1 MSKQKKSDDEKKQQK
16 IKGAETKKVEVK
28 KEAKHKEEISEAE
41 NKKIAQNESNLENSN
56 AELEVKR
63 IERDLDKE
71 IWEDEKDNSQ
81 DEKENN
87 ASNDNTQEVEEEKEI
102 VNPEKVTENKD
113 SQKSN
118 LDKSE
123 KNKDNKEEKKEIQ
136 KVGSKDITKVTQKD
150 NKEKQKDKKKR
161 KIIYIVVGII
171 VFILAIF
178 SVIFSLININNNDIM
193 SGVSIKGIN
202 VSGMSKEEAKQ
213 NIEKIT
219 TEKLLKTIK
228 LVDGD
233 YKVEISSKEIEA
245 FFDVDKAVEEAYNIG
260 RDGNII
266 TNNYKI
272 LMTQLFKNDIN
283 LDFQLNEEMLLEII
297 NDTSLKLPNRVVQSS
312 YYIED
317 DDLIITKGTAGEVI
331 RTEELKAEI
340 YKNIEDLNV
349 GDIEI
354 EIPTETVEPDSI
366 DLEKIQKE
374 IYKEPQDAYVTKNPT
389 EVHTHVNGVDFG
401 ISMEEAQKIIEE
413 DKDEYTIPLKIT
425 IANKTIA
432 DLGEEAFPD
441 QLATFT
447 TRYDASNKNRGTNIE
462 LATKSINGTVIMP
475 GEVFSYN
482 QTIGRTTLEKGYKE
496 GTAYVG
502 GKVVPDVGGGIC
514 QVSSTLYN
522 TALLANL
529 EITERSNHLF
539 ETSYVS
545 PSRDATV
552 YWGSIDF
559 KFKNTR
565 SYPIKIVGTAKNGV
579 VKVDLYGIK
588 EEEEYEVI
596 IESEVIS
603 YIPNETEYKKDST
616 LASGKQVVEQ
626 TGFNGVKS
634 RGYRILKK
642 NGVVISR
649 TLLSTDTYSPKNKIV
664 RVGTKKE
671 TKTETNK
678 NKNEETNT
686 VKEEQQN

>member
-1 MSKQKKSDDEKKQQK
+1 MSKQKKNNNKDTQKIKKEEPPKLESEQDEKKSSQK
-16 IKGAETKKVEVK
+16 ELKKMENDINTNANNEDKLKENKDIKIEKDKKAEATKKEETKEVK
-28 KEAKHKEEISEAE
+28 VDTEK
-41 NKKIAQNESNLENSN
+41 QNENNKVIANTEES
-56 AELEVKR
+56 
-63 IERDLDKE
+63 KE
-71 IWEDEKDNSQ
+71 I
-81 DEKENN
+81 KENDTN
-87 ASNDNTQEVEEEKEI
+87 KEIKNNGQKEI
-102 VNPEKVTENKD
+102 VPAKEKAVT
-113 SQKSN
+113 
-118 LDKSE
+118 
-123 KNKDNKEEKKEIQ
+123 
-136 KVGSKDITKVTQKD
+136 KVDSKDESKKTK
-150 NKEKQKDKKKR
+150 KKKR
-161 KIIYIVVGII
+161 RKIVYIVVGII
-171 VFILAIF
+171 IFILALF
-178 SVIFSLININNNDIM
+178 SVIFSLLNINNNDIV

-233 YKVEISSKEIEA
+233 YKVDLNPKDIEA
-245 FFDVDKAVEEAYNIG
+245 SFDVDKAVEEAYNVG
-260 RDGNII
+260 RNGNII
-266 TNNYKI
+266 TNNYEI
-272 LMTQLFKNDIN
+272 LMAKLFKKDIS
-283 LDFQLNEEMLLEII
+283 LDFSLNEEKLLEII
-297 NDTSLKLPNRVVQSS
+297 NDTSLKLPGTVVQSS
-312 YYIED
+312 YYIEED
-317 DDLIITKGTAGEVI
+317 ELIITKGAAGERI
-331 RTEELKAEI
+331 KADELKSEI
-340 YKNIEDLNV
+340 YNNIEDLNV
-349 GDIEI
+349 GDTEL
-354 EIPTETVEPDSI
+354 EIPTEVVEPDPI
-366 DLEKIQKE
+366 DLEKIRNE
-374 IYKEPQDAYVTKNPT
+374 IYKEPKDAYVTKNPT
-389 EVHTHVNGVDFG
+389 EVHTHVNGVDFA
-401 ISMEEAQKIIEE
+401 ISMDEAKKIIEE

-425 IANKTIA
+425 IPDKTIA

-441 QLATFT
+441 MLSTFT
-447 TRYDASNKNRGTNIE
+447 TRYDASNYNRSTNIE

-539 ETSYVS
+539 ETSYVA

-579 VKVDLYGIK
+579 VKIDLYGIK
-588 EEEEYEVI
+588 EEEEYEVV

-626 TGFNGVKS
+626 VGFNGCKS
-634 RGYRILKK
+634 KGYRILKK
-642 NGVVISR
+642 NGVVISK
-649 TLLSTDTYSPKNKIV
+649 TLLSTDTYSPQNKVV
-664 RVGTKKE
+664 RVGTKKA
-671 TKTETNK
+671 TTNSS
-678 NKNEETNT
+678 TT
-686 VKEEQQN
+686 D

>member
-1 MSKQKKSDDEKKQQK
+1 MSKQKKNSNKKNIQK
-16 IKGAETKKVEVK
+16 IKDEESQLSEIEKDTVEDK
-28 KEAKHKEEISEAE
+28 SSEISEFQKQENTDLENNKNAVESEKNIENIQKVEKIENTDNKKEDE
-41 NKKIAQNESNLENSN
+41 NKKDIKA
-56 AELEVKR
+56 K
-63 IERDLDKE
+63 
-71 IWEDEKDNSQ
+71 EDEKNKKELEISK
-81 DEKENN
+81 EKSVTTINNKEN
-87 ASNDNTQEVEEEKEI
+87 EK
-102 VNPEKVTENKD
+102 P
-113 SQKSN
+113 
-118 LDKSE
+118 
-123 KNKDNKEEKKEIQ
+123 KN
-136 KVGSKDITKVTQKD
+136 
-150 NKEKQKDKKKR
+150 KKKR
-161 KIIYIVVGII
+161 KVIYIVLAII

-193 SGVSIKGIN
+193 DGVSIKGIN

-233 YKVEISSKEIEA
+233 YKVELNPKDIEA
-245 FFDVDKAVEEAYNIG
+245 TFNVDKAVEEAYNIG

-266 TNNYKI
+266 VNNYKI
-272 LMTQLFKNDIN
+272 LMAKLFKKDIN
-283 LDFQLNEEMLLEII
+283 LDFSLNEERLLEII
-297 NDTSLKLPNRVVQSS
+297 KDTSLKLPGTVVQSS

-317 DDLIITKGTAGEVI
+317 DELIITKGIAGERI
-331 RTEELKAEI
+331 KTEELKEKI
-340 YKNIEDLNV
+340 YNNIEDLNV
-349 GDIEI
+349 GDTELQ
-354 EIPTETVEPDSI
+354 IPTEIVDPEPI
-366 DLEKIQKE
+366 DVEKIRNE
-374 IYKEPQDAYVTKNPT
+374 IYKEPKDAYVTKNPT
-389 EVHTHVNGVDFG
+389 EVHTHVNGVDFA
-401 ISMEEAQKIIEE
+401 ISIEEAKKIIEE
-413 DKDEYTIPLKIT
+413 DKEEYTIPLKIT

-441 QLATFT
+441 MLSTFT
-447 TRYDASNKNRGTNIE
+447 TRYDASNYNRSTNIE

-529 EITERSNHLF
+529 EIVERSNHLF

-565 SYPIKIVGTAKNGV
+565 TYPVKIVGTAKNGV
-579 VKVDLYGIK
+579 VKIDLYGIK
-588 EEEEYEVI
+588 EEEEYEVV

-616 LASGKQVVEQ
+616 LEKGKKVVEQ
-626 TGFNGVKS
+626 VGFNGCKS
-634 RGYRILKK
+634 KGYRILKK
-642 NGVVISR
+642 NGVIISK
-649 TLLSTDTYSPKNKIV
+649 TLLSTDTYSPQSKIV
-664 RVGTKKE
+664 RVGTKEVTGNNKKQE
-671 TKTETNK
+671 TEK
-678 NKNEETNT
+678 
-686 VKEEQQN
+686 QDG

>member
-1 MSKQKKSDDEKKQQK
+1 MSKQKKNSNKKNIQK
-16 IKGAETKKVEVK
+16 IKDEESQLSEIEKDTVEDKSSEIPEIQKKENTDLENNKKTVESEKNIENTQKVE
-28 KEAKHKEEISEAE
+28 EIE
-41 NKKIAQNESNLENSN
+41 
-56 AELEVKR
+56 
-63 IERDLDKE
+63 
-71 IWEDEKDNSQ
+71 
-81 DEKENN
+81 
-87 ASNDNTQEVEEEKEI
+87 
-102 VNPEKVTENKD
+102 
-113 SQKSN
+113 
-118 LDKSE
+118 
-123 KNKDNKEEKKEIQ
+123 NKDNKKEDEKNKKELEI
-136 KVGSKDITKVTQKD
+136 SKEKSVTTIN
-150 NKEKQKDKKKR
+150 NKENEKPKNKKKR
-161 KIIYIVVGII
+161 KVIYIVLSII

-193 SGVSIKGIN
+193 DGVSIKGIN

-233 YKVEISSKEIEA
+233 YKVELNPKDIEA
-245 FFDVDKAVEEAYNIG
+245 TFNVDKAVEEAYNIG

-266 TNNYKI
+266 VNNYKI
-272 LMTQLFKNDIN
+272 LMAKLFKKDIN
-283 LDFQLNEEMLLEII
+283 LDFSLNEERLLEII
-297 NDTSLKLPNRVVQSS
+297 KDTSLKLPGTVVQSS

-317 DDLIITKGTAGEVI
+317 DELIITKGIAGERI
-331 RTEELKAEI
+331 KTEELKEKI
-340 YKNIEDLNV
+340 YNNIEDLNV
-349 GDIEI
+349 GDTELQ
-354 EIPTETVEPDSI
+354 IPTEIVNPEPI
-366 DLEKIQKE
+366 DVEKIRNE
-374 IYKEPQDAYVTKNPT
+374 IYKEPKDAYVTKNPT
-389 EVHTHVNGVDFG
+389 EVHTHVNGVDFA
-401 ISMEEAQKIIEE
+401 ISIEEAKKIIEE
-413 DKDEYTIPLKIT
+413 DKEEYTIPLKIT

-441 QLATFT
+441 MLSTFT
-447 TRYDASNKNRGTNIE
+447 TRYDASNYNRSTNIE

-529 EITERSNHLF
+529 EIVERSNHLF

-565 SYPIKIVGTAKNGV
+565 TYPVKIVGTAKNGV
-579 VKVDLYGIK
+579 VKIDLYGIK
-588 EEEEYEVI
+588 EEEEYEVV

-616 LASGKQVVEQ
+616 LEKGKKVVEQ
-626 TGFNGVKS
+626 VGFNGCKS
-634 RGYRILKK
+634 KGYRILKK
-642 NGVVISR
+642 NGVIISK
-649 TLLSTDTYSPKNKIV
+649 TLLSTDTYSPQSKIV
-664 RVGTKKE
+664 RVGTKE
-671 TKTETNK
+671 VTGNNK
-678 NKNEETNT
+678 KQEIE
-686 VKEEQQN
+686 KQDG

>member
-1 MSKQKKSDDEKKQQK
+1 MSKQKKGNNKKDTQK
-16 IKGAETKKVEVK
+16 IKNEEPQDLEMKQDEQKIEQKELKEIKKDISTKSNKENKLQKKKDVSVEQEETKTTKNENQK
-28 KEAKHKEEISEAE
+28 DEKTYTENNKEKDKTPE
-41 NKKIAQNESNLENSN
+41 NKEKSEES
-56 AELEVKR
+56 K
-63 IERDLDKE
+63 K
-71 IWEDEKDNSQ
+71 
-81 DEKENN
+81 
-87 ASNDNTQEVEEEKEI
+87 ND
-102 VNPEKVTENKD
+102 VNKSTEND
-113 SQKSN
+113 
-118 LDKSE
+118 
-123 KNKDNKEEKKEIQ
+123 DNKAITTAKEKA
-136 KVGSKDITKVTQKD
+136 ITKVESKD
-150 NKEKQKDKKKR
+150 DTKKTKNKKKR
-161 KIIYIVVGII
+161 KIIYIVIGII
-171 VFILAIF
+171 IFLLAVF
-178 SVIFSLININNNDIM
+178 SVIFSLLNINNNDIID
-193 SGVSIKGIN
+193 GVSIKGIN

-233 YKVEISSKEIEA
+233 YKVDLNPKDIEA
-245 FFDVDKAVEEAYNIG
+245 SFDVDKAVEEAYNIG

-266 TNNYKI
+266 TNNYEI
-272 LMTQLFKNDIN
+272 LMAKLFKKDIN
-283 LDFQLNEEMLLEII
+283 LDFSLNEERLLEII
-297 NDTSLKLPNRVVQSS
+297 NDTSLKLPGTVVQSS
-312 YYIED
+312 YYIEED
-317 DDLIITKGTAGEVI
+317 ELIITNGKAGERI
-331 RTEELKAEI
+331 KTDELKSEI
-340 YKNIEDLNV
+340 YNNIEDLNI
-349 GDIEI
+349 GDTEL
-354 EIPTETVEPDSI
+354 EIPTEIVEPDPI
-366 DLEKIQKE
+366 DLEKIRNE
-374 IYKEPQDAYVTKNPT
+374 IYKEPKDAYVTKNPT
-389 EVHTHVNGVDFG
+389 EVHTHVNGVDFA
-401 ISMEEAQKIIEE
+401 ISMDEAKKIIEE

-441 QLATFT
+441 MLSTFT
-447 TRYDASNKNRGTNIE
+447 TRYDASNYNRSTNIE

-579 VKVDLYGIK
+579 VKIDLYGIK
-588 EEEEYEVI
+588 EEEEYEVV

-616 LASGKQVVEQ
+616 LESGKQVVEQ
-626 TGFNGVKS
+626 VGFNGCKS
-634 RGYRILKK
+634 KGYRILKK

-649 TLLSTDTYSPKNKIV
+649 TLLSTDTYSPQNKVV
-664 RVGTKKE
+664 RVGTKKVTTNKNNTTNTTKKDNN
-671 TKTETNK
+671 TKTE
-678 NKNEETNT
+678 
-686 VKEEQQN
+686 

>member
-1 MSKQKKSDDEKKQQK
+1 MSEQKKNNKKDVHKIKKEEPQKIEIKQDQKKISQKEVNKIEKIINTSANNADKLKENKNGEMEEIEKKETTKKEKQKQKKTEIEINNDNNKVVENIEKNKEIEKDDVNKVIKNNEQKGITPVKEKAIIDVENKDDEKK
-16 IKGAETKKVEVK
+16 
-28 KEAKHKEEISEAE
+28 
-41 NKKIAQNESNLENSN
+41 
-56 AELEVKR
+56 
-63 IERDLDKE
+63 
-71 IWEDEKDNSQ
+71 
-81 DEKENN
+81 
-87 ASNDNTQEVEEEKEI
+87 
-102 VNPEKVTENKD
+102 
-113 SQKSN
+113 
-118 LDKSE
+118 E
-123 KNKDNKEEKKEIQ
+123 KN
-136 KVGSKDITKVTQKD
+136 
-150 NKEKQKDKKKR
+150 KKKR

-171 VFILAIF
+171 ILILAVF
-178 SVIFSLININNNDIM
+178 SVIFSLLNINNNDII
-193 SGVSIKGIN
+193 SGISIKGIN

-219 TEKLLKTIK
+219 NEKLLQTIK

-233 YKVEISSKEIEA
+233 YKVDLNPKDIEA
-245 FFDVDKAVEEAYNIG
+245 TFDIDKAVEEAYNVG

-272 LMTQLFKNDIN
+272 IMAKLFKKDIN
-283 LDFQLNEEMLLEII
+283 LEFSLNEERLLEII
-297 NDTSLKLPNRVVQSS
+297 NDTSLKLPGTVVQSS
-312 YYIED
+312 YYIEED
-317 DDLIITKGTAGEVI
+317 ELIITKGTAGERI
-331 RTEELKAEI
+331 KTDELKSEI
-340 YKNIEDLNV
+340 YNNIEDLSV
-349 GDIEI
+349 GDTEL
-354 EIPTETVEPDSI
+354 EIPTEVVEPDPI
-366 DLEKIQKE
+366 DLEKIRNE
-374 IYKEPQDAYVTKNPT
+374 IYKEPKDAYVTKNPT
-389 EVHTHVNGVDFG
+389 EVHTHVNGVDFA
-401 ISMEEAQKIIEE
+401 ISMDEAKKIIEE

-425 IANKTIA
+425 IPDKTIA

-441 QLATFT
+441 MLSTFT
-447 TRYDASNKNRGTNIE
+447 TRYDASNYNRSTNIE

-539 ETSYVS
+539 ETSYVA

-579 VKVDLYGIK
+579 VKIDLYGIK
-588 EEEEYEVI
+588 EEEEYEVV

-626 TGFNGVKS
+626 VGFNGCKS
-634 RGYRILKK
+634 KGYRILKK
-642 NGVVISR
+642 NGVVISK
-649 TLLSTDTYSPKNKIV
+649 TLLSTDTYSPQNKVV
-664 RVGTKKE
+664 RIGTKKVTTNSNTTKQTTKE
-671 TKTETNK
+671 TE
-678 NKNEETNT
+678 
-686 VKEEQQN
+686 

>member
-1 MSKQKKSDDEKKQQK
+1 MSKQKKNNNKDTQKIKKEEPPKLESKQDEKKSSQK
-16 IKGAETKKVEVK
+16 ELKKMENDINTNANNEDKLKENKDIKIEKDKKAEATKKEETKEVK
-28 KEAKHKEEISEAE
+28 VDTEK
-41 NKKIAQNESNLENSN
+41 QNENNKVIANTEES
-56 AELEVKR
+56 
-63 IERDLDKE
+63 KE
-71 IWEDEKDNSQ
+71 I
-81 DEKENN
+81 KENDTN
-87 ASNDNTQEVEEEKEI
+87 KEKKNTGQKEI
-102 VNPEKVTENKD
+102 VPAKEKAVT
-113 SQKSN
+113 
-118 LDKSE
+118 
-123 KNKDNKEEKKEIQ
+123 
-136 KVGSKDITKVTQKD
+136 KVDSKDESKKTK
-150 NKEKQKDKKKR
+150 KKKR
-161 KIIYIVVGII
+161 RKIVYIVVGII
-171 VFILAIF
+171 IFILALF
-178 SVIFSLININNNDIM
+178 SVIFSLLNINNNDIV

-233 YKVEISSKEIEA
+233 YKVDLNPKDIEA
-245 FFDVDKAVEEAYNIG
+245 SFDVDKAVEEAYNVG
-260 RDGNII
+260 RNGNII
-266 TNNYKI
+266 TNNYEI
-272 LMTQLFKNDIN
+272 LMAKLFKKDIS
-283 LDFQLNEEMLLEII
+283 LDFSLNEEKLLEII
-297 NDTSLKLPNRVVQSS
+297 NDTSLKLPGTVVQSS
-312 YYIED
+312 YYIEED
-317 DDLIITKGTAGEVI
+317 ELIITKGAAGERI
-331 RTEELKAEI
+331 KADELKSEI
-340 YKNIEDLNV
+340 YNNIEDLNV
-349 GDIEI
+349 GDTEL
-354 EIPTETVEPDSI
+354 EIPTEVVEPDPI
-366 DLEKIQKE
+366 DLEKIRNE
-374 IYKEPQDAYVTKNPT
+374 IYKEPKDAYVTKNPT
-389 EVHTHVNGVDFG
+389 EVHTHVNGVDFA
-401 ISMEEAQKIIEE
+401 ISMDEAKKIIEE

-425 IANKTIA
+425 IPDKTIA

-441 QLATFT
+441 MLSTFT
-447 TRYDASNKNRGTNIE
+447 TRYDASNYNRSTNIE

-539 ETSYVS
+539 ETSYVA

-579 VKVDLYGIK
+579 VKIDLYGIK
-588 EEEEYEVI
+588 EEEEYEVV

-626 TGFNGVKS
+626 VGFNGCKS
-634 RGYRILKK
+634 KGYRILKK
-642 NGVVISR
+642 NGVVISK
-649 TLLSTDTYSPKNKIV
+649 TLLSTDTYSPQNKVV
-664 RVGTKKE
+664 RVGTKKA
-671 TKTETNK
+671 TTNSS
-678 NKNEETNT
+678 TT
-686 VKEEQQN
+686 D

>member
-1 MSKQKKSDDEKKQQK
+1 MSKQKKNNNKDTQKIKKEEPPKLESKQDEKKSSQK
-16 IKGAETKKVEVK
+16 ELKKMENDINTNANNEDKLKENKDIKIEKDKKAEATKKEETKEVK
-28 KEAKHKEEISEAE
+28 VDTEK
-41 NKKIAQNESNLENSN
+41 QNENNKVIANTEES
-56 AELEVKR
+56 
-63 IERDLDKE
+63 KE
-71 IWEDEKDNSQ
+71 I
-81 DEKENN
+81 KENDTN
-87 ASNDNTQEVEEEKEI
+87 KEIKNNGQKEI
-102 VNPEKVTENKD
+102 VPAKEKAVT
-113 SQKSN
+113 
-118 LDKSE
+118 
-123 KNKDNKEEKKEIQ
+123 
-136 KVGSKDITKVTQKD
+136 KVDSKDESKKTK
-150 NKEKQKDKKKR
+150 KKKR
-161 KIIYIVVGII
+161 RKIVYIVVGII
-171 VFILAIF
+171 IFILALF
-178 SVIFSLININNNDIM
+178 SVIFSLLNINNNDIV

-233 YKVEISSKEIEA
+233 YKVDLNPKDIEA
-245 FFDVDKAVEEAYNIG
+245 SFDVDKAVEEAYNVG
-260 RDGNII
+260 RNGNII
-266 TNNYKI
+266 TNNYEI
-272 LMTQLFKNDIN
+272 LMAKLFKKDIS
-283 LDFQLNEEMLLEII
+283 LDFSLNEEKLLEII
-297 NDTSLKLPNRVVQSS
+297 NDTSLKLPGTVVQSS
-312 YYIED
+312 YYIEED
-317 DDLIITKGTAGEVI
+317 ELIITKGAAGERI
-331 RTEELKAEI
+331 KADELKSEI
-340 YKNIEDLNV
+340 YNNIEDLNV
-349 GDIEI
+349 GDTEL
-354 EIPTETVEPDSI
+354 EIPTEVVEPDPI
-366 DLEKIQKE
+366 DLEKIRNE
-374 IYKEPQDAYVTKNPT
+374 IYKEPKDAYVTKNPT
-389 EVHTHVNGVDFG
+389 EVHTHVNGVDFA
-401 ISMEEAQKIIEE
+401 ISMDEAKKIIEE

-425 IANKTIA
+425 IPDKTIA

-441 QLATFT
+441 MLSTFT
-447 TRYDASNKNRGTNIE
+447 TRYDASNYNRSTNIE

-539 ETSYVS
+539 ETSYVA

-579 VKVDLYGIK
+579 VKIDLYGIK
-588 EEEEYEVI
+588 EEEEYEVV

-626 TGFNGVKS
+626 VGFNGCKS
-634 RGYRILKK
+634 KGYRILKK
-642 NGVVISR
+642 NGVVISK
-649 TLLSTDTYSPKNKIV
+649 TLLSTDTYSPQNKVV
-664 RVGTKKE
+664 RVGTKKA
-671 TKTETNK
+671 TTNSS
-678 NKNEETNT
+678 TT
-686 VKEEQQN
+686 D

>member
-1 MSKQKKSDDEKKQQK
+1 MSKQKKGNNKKDTQK
-16 IKGAETKKVEVK
+16 IKNEEPQDLEMKQDEQKIEQKELKEIKKDISTKSNKENKLQKKKDVSVEQEETKTTKNENQK
-28 KEAKHKEEISEAE
+28 DEKTYTENNKEKDKTPE
-41 NKKIAQNESNLENSN
+41 NKEKSEES
-56 AELEVKR
+56 K
-63 IERDLDKE
+63 K
-71 IWEDEKDNSQ
+71 
-81 DEKENN
+81 
-87 ASNDNTQEVEEEKEI
+87 ND
-102 VNPEKVTENKD
+102 VNKSTEND
-113 SQKSN
+113 
-118 LDKSE
+118 
-123 KNKDNKEEKKEIQ
+123 DNKAITTAKEKA
-136 KVGSKDITKVTQKD
+136 ITKVESKD
-150 NKEKQKDKKKR
+150 DTKKTKNKKKR
-161 KIIYIVVGII
+161 KIIYIVIGII
-171 VFILAIF
+171 IFLLAVF
-178 SVIFSLININNNDIM
+178 SVIFSLLNINNNDIID
-193 SGVSIKGIN
+193 GVSIKGIN

-233 YKVEISSKEIEA
+233 YKVDLNPKDIEA
-245 FFDVDKAVEEAYNIG
+245 SFDVDKAVEEAYNIG

-266 TNNYKI
+266 TNNYEI
-272 LMTQLFKNDIN
+272 LMAKLFKKDIN
-283 LDFQLNEEMLLEII
+283 LDFSLNEERLLEII
-297 NDTSLKLPNRVVQSS
+297 NDTSLKLPGTVVQSS
-312 YYIED
+312 YYIEED
-317 DDLIITKGTAGEVI
+317 ELIITNGKAGERI
-331 RTEELKAEI
+331 KTDELKSEI
-340 YKNIEDLNV
+340 YNNIEDLNI
-349 GDIEI
+349 GDTEL
-354 EIPTETVEPDSI
+354 EIPTEIVEPDPI
-366 DLEKIQKE
+366 DLEKIRNE
-374 IYKEPQDAYVTKNPT
+374 IYKEPKDAYVTKNPT
-389 EVHTHVNGVDFG
+389 EVHTHVNGVDFA
-401 ISMEEAQKIIEE
+401 ISMDEAKKIIEE

-441 QLATFT
+441 MLSTFT
-447 TRYDASNKNRGTNIE
+447 TRYDASNYNRSTNIE

-529 EITERSNHLF
+529 EIVERSNHLF

-579 VKVDLYGIK
+579 VKIDLYGIK
-588 EEEEYEVI
+588 EKEEYEVE

-626 TGFNGVKS
+626 IGFNGCKS

-649 TLLSTDTYSPKNKIV
+649 TLLSTDTYSPQNKVV
-664 RVGTKKE
+664 RVGTKKSTTNNSTTNQE
-671 TKTETNK
+671 TKKTE
-678 NKNEETNT
+678 
-686 VKEEQQN
+686 

>member
-1 MSKQKKSDDEKKQQK
+1 MSKQKKNSNKKNIQK
-16 IKGAETKKVEVK
+16 IKNEEPQLSEINKDGGGDEATK
-28 KEAKHKEEISEAE
+28 S
-41 NKKIAQNESNLENSN
+41 NKNSSS
-56 AELEVKR
+56 
-63 IERDLDKE
+63 LDKE
-71 IWEDEKDNSQ
+71 NVETKIENIVEDKNIETSKIQ
-81 DEKENN
+81 EKENTN
-87 ASNDNTQEVEEEKEI
+87 SENDKNIAENNKDIENIKIADNKENTNNKKEDKNKKDIKEEKVEESKKELEISKEKY
-102 VNPEKVTENKD
+102 VTDLRNKD
-113 SQKSN
+113 S
-118 LDKSE
+118 
-123 KNKDNKEEKKEIQ
+123 KE
-136 KVGSKDITKVTQKD
+136 T
-150 NKEKQKDKKKR
+150 KKKR
-161 KIIYIVVGII
+161 KIIYIVLAI
-171 VFILAIF
+171 VIFILAVF

-193 SGVSIKGIN
+193 DGVSIKGIN

-213 NIEKIT
+213 NIEKVT

-233 YKVEISSKEIEA
+233 YKVDLNPKDIEA
-245 FFDVDKAVEEAYNIG
+245 TFNVDKAVEEAYNIG

-266 TNNYKI
+266 VNNYKI
-272 LMTQLFKNDIN
+272 LMAKLFKKDIN
-283 LDFQLNEEMLLEII
+283 LDFSLNEERLLEII
-297 NDTSLKLPNRVVQSS
+297 NDTSLKLPGTVVQSS

-317 DDLIITKGTAGEVI
+317 DELIITKGTAGERI
-331 RTEELKAEI
+331 KTEELRNEI
-340 YKNIEDLNV
+340 YNNIEDLNI
-349 GDIEI
+349 GDTNLQ
-354 EIPTETVEPDSI
+354 IPTEIVDPEPI
-366 DLEKIQKE
+366 DVEKIRNE
-374 IYKEPQDAYVTKNPT
+374 IYKEPKDAYVTKNPT
-389 EVHTHVNGVDFG
+389 EVHTHVNGVDFA
-401 ISMEEAQKIIEE
+401 ISIEEAKKIIQE
-413 DKDEYTIPLKIT
+413 DKEEYTIPLKIT

-441 QLATFT
+441 MLSTFT
-447 TRYDASNKNRGTNIE
+447 TRYDASNYNRSTNIE

-565 SYPIKIVGTAKNGV
+565 SYPVKIVGTAKNGV
-579 VKVDLYGIK
+579 VKIDLYGIK
-588 EEEEYEVI
+588 EEEEYEVV

-616 LASGKQVVEQ
+616 LEKGKQVVEQ
-626 TGFNGVKS
+626 VGFNGCKS
-634 RGYRILKK
+634 KGYRILKK
-642 NGVVISR
+642 NGVVISK
-649 TLLSTDTYSPKNKIV
+649 TLLSTDTYSPQSKIV
-664 RVGTKKE
+664 RVGTKQV
-671 TKTETNK
+671 TSNNNK
-678 NKNEETNT
+678 NSTTQKQEDDKQESEET
-686 VKEEQQN
+686 

>member
-1 MSKQKKSDDEKKQQK
+1 MSKQKKGNKKKDTQK
-16 IKGAETKKVEVK
+16 IKNEEPQDLEMKQDEQKIEQKELKEIKKDISTKSNKENKLQKKKDVSVEQEETKTTKNENQK
-28 KEAKHKEEISEAE
+28 DEKTYTENNKEKDKTPE
-41 NKKIAQNESNLENSN
+41 NKEKSEES
-56 AELEVKR
+56 K
-63 IERDLDKE
+63 K
-71 IWEDEKDNSQ
+71 
-81 DEKENN
+81 
-87 ASNDNTQEVEEEKEI
+87 ND
-102 VNPEKVTENKD
+102 VNKSTEND
-113 SQKSN
+113 
-118 LDKSE
+118 
-123 KNKDNKEEKKEIQ
+123 DNKAITTAKEKA
-136 KVGSKDITKVTQKD
+136 ITKVESKD
-150 NKEKQKDKKKR
+150 DTKKTKNKKKR
-161 KIIYIVVGII
+161 KIIYIVIGII
-171 VFILAIF
+171 IFLLAVF
-178 SVIFSLININNNDIM
+178 SVIFSLLNINNDIID
-193 SGVSIKGIN
+193 GVSIKGIN

-233 YKVEISSKEIEA
+233 YKVDLNPKDIEA
-245 FFDVDKAVEEAYNIG
+245 SFDVDKAVEEAYNIG

-266 TNNYKI
+266 TNNYEI
-272 LMTQLFKNDIN
+272 LMAKLFKKDIN
-283 LDFQLNEEMLLEII
+283 LDFSLNEERLLEII
-297 NDTSLKLPNRVVQSS
+297 NDTSLKLPGTVVQSS
-312 YYIED
+312 YYIEED
-317 DDLIITKGTAGEVI
+317 ELIITNGKAGERI
-331 RTEELKAEI
+331 KTDELKSEI
-340 YKNIEDLNV
+340 YNNIEDLNI
-349 GDIEI
+349 GDTELEI
-354 EIPTETVEPDSI
+354 LTEIVEPDPI
-366 DLEKIQKE
+366 DLEKIRNE
-374 IYKEPQDAYVTKNPT
+374 IYKEPKDAYVTKNPT
-389 EVHTHVNGVDFG
+389 EVHTHVNGVDFA
-401 ISMEEAQKIIEE
+401 ISMDEAKKIIEE

-441 QLATFT
+441 MLSTFT
-447 TRYDASNKNRGTNIE
+447 TRYDASNYNRSTNIE

-529 EITERSNHLF
+529 EIVERSNHLF

-579 VKVDLYGIK
+579 VKIDLYGIK
-588 EEEEYEVI
+588 EKEEYEVE

-626 TGFNGVKS
+626 IGFNGCKS

-649 TLLSTDTYSPKNKIV
+649 TLLSTDTYSPQNKVV
-664 RVGTKKE
+664 RVGTKKSTTNNSTTNQE
-671 TKTETNK
+671 TKKTE
-678 NKNEETNT
+678 
-686 VKEEQQN
+686 